1 MERTEAI
8 GRFSA
13 ARVAVLGTSGPTGP
27 HLVPVVF
34 AVAGDRVYTAI
45 DHKPKRTRRL
55 QRLRNIE
62 SNPQVSLLV
71 DEYDEDWACL
81 WWVRA
86 DGTAAVMEASHEE
99 TGLDLLQQKY
109 TQYEAN
115 RPGGPMI
122 VVTVSG
128 WRGWSAAD

>member
-1 MERTEAI
+1 MERDEAA

-13 ARVAVLGTSGPTGP
+13 ARVAVLGTVGPNGP

-34 AVAGDRVYTAI
+34 AVAGDRIYTAI

-62 SNPQVSLLV
+62 RDPRVSLV
-71 DEYDEDWACL
+71 ADDYDEDWECL

-86 DGTAAVMEASHEE
+86 DGMAAVVDAAQVEA
-99 TGLDLLQQKY
+99 GLDLLEQKY
-109 TQYEAN
+109 RQYEGR
-115 RPGGPMI
+115 RPDGPVI
-122 VVTVSG
+122 VVTVSN
-128 WRGWSAAD
+128 WTGWSAAG